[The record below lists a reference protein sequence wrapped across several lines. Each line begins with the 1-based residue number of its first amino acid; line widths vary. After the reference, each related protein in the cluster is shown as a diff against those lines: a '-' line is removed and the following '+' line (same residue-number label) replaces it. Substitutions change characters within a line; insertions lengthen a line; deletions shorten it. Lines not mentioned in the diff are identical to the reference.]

1 MIDTKQKIIK
11 EIEKSKKEQIEFL
24 QKLVQTKSVNPNMD
38 DPTKSSP
45 YDPIELEVAELIFD
59 KLKKIGLS
67 PKFESVSS
75 SRPNVVC
82 EFGKGKKTLVFN
94 GHMDTVPPA
103 QGYDF
108 NPFLGFIKKGKL
120 FGAGALDM
128 KSALCCY
135 IYMAKAL
142 LKFEKELKGR
152 ICLQFVIDEEPMA
165 ASHFGTRYLLEK
177 GYTGN
182 AAIVGEPGTRKI
194 TIGNKGGYRFKVE
207 VMGDAIHT
215 GSREWEQ
222 KKAGLSAIL
231 EMKRV
236 INALQDFKFPVK
248 KHSVFP
254 GRKNVLTFPTL
265 IKGGKSIN
273 MVPDS
278 CVAFGDSRILPGIK
292 REYMEKGIK
301 RILDKLGVKYKLT
314 TIVYV
319 PAVFT
324 KPTEL
329 IVQTLKN
336 NTKKILKKEPITEGS
351 GPWSDMWM
359 FIERG
364 IPAVNFGCDG
374 EGMHDKNEYVEIK
387 SVIDVTKIYALTA
400 LDFLK

>member
-1 MIDTKQKIIK
+1 MIDTKQKIVK

-45 YDPIELEVAELIFD
+45 YDPIELEVAELIFN

-82 EFGKGKKTLVFN
+82 EFGKGKKALVFN

-194 TIGNKGGYRFKVE
+194 TIGNKGGYRFKIE
-207 VMGDAIHT
+207 IMGDAIHT

-222 KKAGLSAIL
+222 KKAGLNAIL
-231 EMKRV
+231 EMEKV

-292 REYMEKGIK
+292 REYMENGIK
-301 RILDKLGVKYKLT
+301 GILDKLGVKYKLT

-319 PAVFT
+319 PAAFT

-387 SVIDVTKIYALTA
+387 SVIDVTKIYALSA
-400 LDFLK
+400 FDFLK

>member
-1 MIDTKQKIIK
+1 MIDTKQKIIE
-11 EIEKSKKEQIEFL
+11 EIEKSKKEQVEFL
-24 QKLVQTKSVNPNMD
+24 QKLVQTKSVNLNMD

-45 YDPIELEVAELIFD
+45 YDPIELEIAELIFD

-82 EFGKGKKTLVFN
+82 EFGKGKKTLIFN
-94 GHMDTVPPA
+94 GHMDTVPPS

-207 VMGDAIHT
+207 IMGDAIHT

-222 KKAGLSAIL
+222 KKAGLNAIL
-231 EMKRV
+231 EMERV
-236 INALQDFKFPVK
+236 INALQDFKFPLK

-292 REYMEKGIK
+292 REYMENGIK
-301 RILDKLGVKYKLT
+301 RILNKLGVKYKLT

-319 PAVFT
+319 PAVFA

>member
-1 MIDTKQKIIK
+1 MIDAKQKIIE

-24 QKLVQTKSVNPNMD
+24 QELVQTKSVNPNMD

-45 YDPIELEVAELIFD
+45 YDPVELEVAELIFD

-142 LKFEKELKGR
+142 LKFQKELKGS

-194 TIGNKGGYRFKVE
+194 TVGNKGGYRFKIE
-207 VMGDAIHT
+207 TLGDAIHT

-222 KKAGLSAIL
+222 KKAGLNAIL
-231 EMKRV
+231 EMERV

-248 KHSVFP
+248 KHFIFP

-301 RILDKLGVKYKLT
+301 GILHKLGVKYKLT

-400 LDFLK
+400 FDFLK